1 MSVQDLYLTKQGV
14 AKMQE
19 ELDRLKK
26 VERPEVIAKIREARN
41 YGDLS
46 ENAEYHTAR
55 EKQGLIESRIE
66 EIGTILRK
74 AKIIEHKIECSNR
87 VEIGSKVKVSVVES
101 DGEAGEA
108 YEDEFVIVGSAEANP
123 GKGMISAESPL
134 GAAILGTKKGETV
147 TVPVPDD
154 GEMHYKI
161 LAIG

>member
-1 MSVQDLYLTKQGV
+1 MSVQDLYLTREGV

-19 ELDRLKK
+19 ELLRLKK

-46 ENAEYHTAR
+46 ENAEYHAAR

-66 EIGTILRK
+66 EIATILKK
-74 AKIIEHKIECSNR
+74 AKIIEHKIESNDK
-87 VEIGSKVKVSVVES
+87 VEIGSKVKVSVVET
-101 DGEAGEA
+101 DGAPGEA

-123 GKGMISAESPL
+123 GQGMISAESPL

-154 GEMHYKI
+154 GEMHYQI
-161 LAIG
+161 LAIE